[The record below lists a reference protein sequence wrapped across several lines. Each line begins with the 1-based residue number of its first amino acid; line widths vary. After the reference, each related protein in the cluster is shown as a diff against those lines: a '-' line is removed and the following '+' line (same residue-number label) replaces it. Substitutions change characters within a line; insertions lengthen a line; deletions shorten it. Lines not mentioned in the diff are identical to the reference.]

1 VNVPGGSGHTV
12 TLGDRGWHVETIW
25 RAALGLPVQQVAVDA
40 IGEIDQDCWFS
51 GCPPT
56 VREVVDH
63 ARRIAD
69 ADLAVPIILASDGQV
84 LDGMHRIAKA
94 VLCGQTSIAAQ
105 RLTTDPD
112 PDWPRS
118 SDVVVRTGDSVR

>member
-1 VNVPGGSGHTV
+1 VDLPGGSSHTV

-25 RAALGLPVQQVAVDA
+25 RAALGLPVQQVPVDA
-40 IGEIDQDCWFS
+40 IREVDEDCWFS
-51 GCPPT
+51 GRPPT

-69 ADLAVPIILASDGQV
+69 ADLTVPIILASDGQV
-84 LDGMHRIAKA
+84 LDGMHRIANA
-94 VLCGQTSIAAQ
+94 VLCGRTSIAAQ

-112 PDWPRS
+112 PDWLRPS
-118 SDVVVRTGDSVR
+118 GAVARTGDSVR